1 MWPSGLLLQHKVT
14 SRYDTWAAD
23 IIRVVN
29 ADLLKHA
36 NCLTTSDTDYE
47 YYMTQD
53 GCGISLCSKYHANIL
68 TDVNMPEL
76 LMTRLDRL
84 AQYVSIEYGSIR
96 CDCDWS
102 FRIMPLAMV

>member
-1 MWPSGLLLQHKVT
+1 MGGRHHQS
-14 SRYDTWAAD
+14 
-23 IIRVVN
+23 

-36 NCLTTSDTDYE
+36 TCLTTSDTDYE

-53 GCGISLCSKYHANIL
+53 ECGISLCSKYHANIL

-84 AQYVSIEYGSIR
+84 AQAQYVSIEYRSIR
-96 CDCDWS
+96 CDYDWS